1 MQPWFDIEEARMRR
15 RELIA
20 AAQRD
25 RLARLYA
32 GDRPSS
38 VRRRAASMLK
48 MVSRC
53 LVGVAHALEAHDGS
67 GGAPIAS

>member
-1 MQPWFDIEEARMRR
+1 MQPWADIEVARLRR

-20 AAQRD
+20 AAERD
-25 RLARLYA
+25 RLARLLA
-32 GDRPSS
+32 GVRPPGA
-38 VRRRAASMLK
+38 RRRAASVLK

-67 GGAPIAS
+67 DGAPIAS